1 MVTTVISFP
10 DRVREIL
17 ERNFSNADINLDRS
31 SGTERLSGYIIWSG
45 FNKVEQLDRQRL
57 IYNTLR
63 DELQADAAKIS
74 IILAYSPE
82 EWEAMHEE

>member
-31 SGTERLSGYIIWSG
+31 SGTERLS
-45 FNKVEQLDRQRL
+45 
-57 IYNTLR
+57 
-63 DELQADAAKIS
+63 
-74 IILAYSPE
+74 
-82 EWEAMHEE
+82 